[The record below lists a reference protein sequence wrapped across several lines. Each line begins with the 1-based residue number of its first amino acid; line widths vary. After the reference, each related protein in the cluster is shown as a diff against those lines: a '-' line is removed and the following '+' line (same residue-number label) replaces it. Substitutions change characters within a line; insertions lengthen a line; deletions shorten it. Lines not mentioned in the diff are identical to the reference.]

1 MAQPKKINE
10 PFFVF
15 ILHNTPQ
22 TFCEQNFL
30 KQFYEIVIQCVFS
43 ISMTQHERFPLCM
56 NTQCEFA
63 IESKS
68 NLSKEAELK

>member
-22 TFCEQNFL
+22 RFNSDSVFHKFITWSSLQFCTVL
-30 KQFYEIVIQCVFS
+30 MLVSKTS
-43 ISMTQHERFPLCM
+43 SKLRFIYAYIR
-56 NTQCEFA
+56 NT
-63 IESKS
+63 
-68 NLSKEAELK
+68 LM